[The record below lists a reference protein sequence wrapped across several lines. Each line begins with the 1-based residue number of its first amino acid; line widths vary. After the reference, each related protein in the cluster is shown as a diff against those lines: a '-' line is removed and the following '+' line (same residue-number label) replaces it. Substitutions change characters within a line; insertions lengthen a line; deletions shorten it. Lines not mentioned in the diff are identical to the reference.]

1 MATAIVGGGV
11 LGLTLA
17 WRLSALGVP
26 VDVLEA
32 QPFVGGLA
40 SARDY
45 GEFRWDRFYHCLLP
59 SDAHL
64 IGLVKEL
71 GLGDELRWTA
81 ARTGYFG
88 GGRFHEMTGGR
99 DYLRFPLLS
108 FLQKARLGAAL
119 AWATRFTDP
128 AALYEVSAADWLTR
142 LCGRRT
148 FEVFWQ
154 PLLRAKFG
162 VFHDRVAAVFLWA
175 TLQRLWKPPA
185 AGQRRGTLGYVRG
198 GYDVILG
205 RLHAQLVARGV
216 RFELGASIERIGLS
230 GAAAGAGAPPRA
242 TIDLALADGRR
253 DVRSYDQVLFT
264 APAGEARRLADETLR
279 PEVERFTADHPA
291 ASTYL
296 GVVCTVLVL
305 ARPLTPYY
313 VVNLADEKVELTG
326 LIEMTNL
333 IDAPSQS
340 AGRSLVYLPRYVDSQ
355 DPVFESKD
363 AAIVEAAL
371 DRGVR
376 RLFPDLRDD
385 AIVGRFVH
393 RARHV
398 QALPTVR
405 PAPKG
410 AAIPSLCR
418 PFQIVNSALL
428 NAATLNNDEIVGLAD
443 AFVEKNA
450 AGLAAAAPGARAPSS
465 LSAP

>member
-17 WRLSALGVP
+17 WRLSALGVR
-26 VDVLEA
+26 VDVIEA

-40 SARDY
+40 APRDY

-119 AWATRFTDP
+119 AWATRFADP

-148 FEVFWQ
+148 FEIFWQ

-185 AGQRRGTLGYVRG
+185 AGQKRGTLGYVRG
-198 GYDVILG
+198 GYDAILG
-205 RLHAQLVARGV
+205 RIQAQLVARGV

-230 GAAAGAGAPPRA
+230 AAAAGTGAPPRA
-242 TIDLALADGRR
+242 TVDLALADGRR
-253 DVRSYDQVLFT
+253 DARSYDQVLFT
-264 APAGEARRLADETLR
+264 APAGEARRLTDETLR
-279 PEVERFTADHPA
+279 PEVERFTAEHPA
-291 ASTYL
+291 AATYL

-313 VVNLADEKVELTG
+313 VVNLADERVELTG

-340 AGRSLVYLPRYVDSQ
+340 AGRSLVYLPRYCDSA
-355 DPVFESKD
+355 DPVFGERD
-363 AAIVEAAL
+363 ATIVESAL

-405 PAPKG
+405 PAPRG
-410 AAIPSLCR
+410 EAVPPLSR

-443 AFVEKNA
+443 AFVAKNA
-450 AGLAAAAPGARAPSS
+450 AGLAAAASGARAPAP
-465 LSAP
+465 LSGP

>member
-1 MATAIVGGGV
+1 MGTAIVGGGV

-17 WRLSALGVP
+17 WRLSALGIP

-32 QPFVGGLA
+32 APFVGGLA

-59 SDAHL
+59 SDARL
-64 IGLVKEL
+64 IGLVREL

-108 FLQKARLGAAL
+108 FLQKARLGASL
-119 AWATRFTDP
+119 AWATRFADP

-148 FEVFWQ
+148 FEIFWQ

-198 GYDVILG
+198 GYDAILG
-205 RLHAQLVARGV
+205 RLQARLAAAASARAGATIGRIGARG
-216 RFELGASIERIGLS
+216 RRRR
-230 GAAAGAGAPPRA
+230 AARRGRDRRAAVAGGRREARPTTRSPRRPAGAPRRRRGAAPQ
-242 TIDLALADGRR
+242 IDRFGCRHP
-253 DVRSYDQVLFT
+253 
-264 APAGEARRLADETLR
+264 APPPTRRRL
-279 PEVERFTADHPA
+279 P
-291 ASTYL
+291 
-296 GVVCTVLVL
+296 LVL

-313 VVNLADEKVELTG
+313 VVNLADPRVELTG

-340 AGRSLVYLPRYVDSQ
+340 AGARSSTCRATSTAVIRFGS
-355 DPVFESKD
+355 ED
-363 AAIVEAAL
+363 AAIVAGAL

-376 RLFPDLRDD
+376 RLFPTCATTRSS
-385 AIVGRFVH
+385 AASSTGRATSAAAH
-393 RARHV
+393 G
-398 QALPTVR
+398 R
-405 PAPKG
+405 PAPTG
-410 AAIPSLCR
+410 AASRRCTARSDGELGAAAR
-418 PFQIVNSALL
+418 DAQQRRGGRAGRRLRGR
-428 NAATLNNDEIVGLAD
+428 NAAELGATLSGATISRSRRP
-443 AFVEKNA
+443 KNA
-450 AGLAAAAPGARAPSS
+450 EFDTR
-465 LSAP
+465 

>member
-1 MATAIVGGGV
+1 MGTAIVGGGV

-17 WRLSALGVP
+17 WRLSALGIP
-26 VDVLEA
+26 VDLLEA
-32 QPFVGGLA
+32 APFVGGLA

-59 SDAHL
+59 SDDRL
-64 IGLVKEL
+64 IGLVREL

-108 FLQKARLGAAL
+108 FLQKARLGASL
-119 AWATRFTDP
+119 AWATRFADP

-148 FEVFWQ
+148 FEIFWQ

-198 GYDVILG
+198 GYDAILG
-205 RLHAQLVARGV
+205 RLQARLAARGV
-216 RFELGASIERIGLS
+216 RFELGATIGRIGLAD
-230 GAAAGAGAPPRA
+230 AAAGGAPQRA
-242 TIDLALADGRR
+242 TVELALADGRR
-253 DVRSYDQVLFT
+253 EARTYDQVFFT
-264 APAGEARRLADETLR
+264 APAGEARRVADEALR
-279 PEVERFTADHPA
+279 PEIDRFAAEHPA
-291 ASTYL
+291 AATYL

-313 VVNLADEKVELTG
+313 VVNLADPRVELTG

-355 DPVFESKD
+355 DPVFESED
-363 AAIVEAAL
+363 AAIVAGAL

-398 QALPTVR
+398 QPLPTVR
-405 PAPKG
+405 PAPTG
-410 AAIPSLCR
+410 AAVPRLRR
-418 PFQIVNSALL
+418 PFQMVNSALL
-428 NAATLNNDEIVGLAD
+428 HAATLNNDEVVGLVDDFA
-443 AFVEKNA
+443 ATNA
-450 AGLAAAAPGARAPSS
+450 AELGAT
-465 LSAP
+465 LSGR